1 MTPAA
6 ARGPTRAAAALA
18 TVLALAL
25 VVVPAR
31 TAPAV
36 PARQARP
43 TIRLLDQSVVVAP
56 DGTFSAFLSIEDA
69 PTATEVAVD
78 IYQRADPGDD
88 LSTTDPAQR
97 EATFP
102 AVALSGDPAED
113 RTTGFAI
120 ELFGEGEDNPDPQW
134 GWRLTEAGTYP
145 VGIRLRDADGEVLAT
160 LATQLIRLP
169 DGDDPPT
176 AVDAALLVGV
186 HAPPPAARDARQAV
200 GQADQTLRADLR
212 RVLSVLEGRPDV
224 PASFAVTPD
233 TAARLEADPGDGDE
247 LARLRAVLAEP
258 DRELLDAPFVDLDPT
273 SLVAAGLGDLI
284 GKERDLGRR
293 TLARALE
300 PPVQGTW
307 ALDRPIDRN
316 AADALRRRGVF
327 RVVLPDGSLT
337 AGPSEPGPVDV
348 AAATSSLRAW
358 STLPDDLLAATDG
371 DPVLAAH
378 RLLAR
383 LAAISTGHSGGQV
396 VVPVDVATADPA
408 ALGLVLD
415 ALRFGL
421 PFVRAITVGTGFAT
435 GPAGSARLAGARVT
449 NLGRYPADL
458 RGAESALSSFTSM
471 VGEDSDQV
479 VSYRRYLDLS
489 AAAGLDPAAG
499 AEDARWVRDALQV
512 PFTAISIP
520 TRDKVTLGARDARF
534 PISVTSDLDYPV
546 DVVVEFEAGDRVAF
560 PVARI
565 PTTIEGPR
573 SVVQVRV
580 RVRTS
585 GDTPVRVVV
594 RSPDGGVILAE
605 GRYTIRST
613 AVSGV
618 GLVLTVGAAAFLA
631 LWWGRHWYR
640 SRRRPR
646 HARNARGRGRAD
658 RGGAEATDAPP
669 SLDV

>member
-1 MTPAA
+1 VTPAA
-6 ARGPTRAAAALA
+6 RRTAVLAAALA
-18 TVLALAL
+18 VALAL
-25 VVVPAR
+25 VPAGPVG
-31 TAPAV
+31 PAGAA

-69 PTATEVAVD
+69 PTATEIAVD

-88 LSTTDPAQR
+88 LTTTDPAER

-102 AVALSGDPAED
+102 AVALSGDATED

-134 GWRLTEAGTYP
+134 GWQLTEAGTYP
-145 VGIRLRDADGEVLAT
+145 VGIRLRDGDGAVLAT

-169 DGDDPPT
+169 DGDDP
-176 AVDAALLVGV
+176 AASVDAALLVGV
-186 HAPPPAARDARQAV
+186 HAPPPAVREDRQAT
-200 GQADQTLRADLR
+200 GQADETLRADLR
-212 RVLSVLEGRPDV
+212 RALAAIEARPDV

-258 DRELLDAPFVDLDPT
+258 GRELLDAPFVDLDPT

-293 TLARALE
+293 TLARTLE
-300 PPVQGTW
+300 PPTQGMW
-307 ALDRPIDRN
+307 ALDRPIDRA

-327 RVVLPDGSLT
+327 RVVVPDGSLVAAP
-337 AGPSEPGPVDV
+337 AGPGPVDV
-348 AAATSSLRAW
+348 AAGTSTLRAW

-383 LAAISTGHSGGQV
+383 LAAIGTGTPDARV

-421 PFVRAITVGTGFAT
+421 PFVRPTTVGAGFGT
-435 GPAGSARLAGARVT
+435 GPAGTARLAGARVT
-449 NLGRYPADL
+449 DLGQYPADL
-458 RGAESALSSFTSM
+458 RAAEAALGSFTSM

-479 VSYRRYLDLS
+479 VSYRRFLDLS
-489 AAAGLDPAAG
+489 AADALDPAA
-499 AEDARWVRDALQV
+499 AAADARWVRDALQV

-520 TRDKVTLGARDARF
+520 ARDKVTLGARDARF

-546 DVVVEFEAGDRVAF
+546 DVVVEFQAGDRVVF

-573 SVVQVRV
+573 SVIQVQV

-594 RSPDGGVILAE
+594 RSPDGGVVLAE

-618 GLVLTVGAAAFLA
+618 GLVLTIGAAVFLA
-631 LWWGRHWYR
+631 LWWGRHWHR

-646 HARNARGRGRAD
+646 HARRVRGRA
-658 RGGAEATDAPP
+658 GTATTDAPDDTA
-669 SLDV
+669 SSDV